1 MRFGTVLVVG
11 AGQMGSGIA
20 QSFATSGRDVL
31 LYDSV
36 EGATERG
43 LGTIRRSLE
52 KLAAKGGADP
62 DAVLARISPVD
73 GLRPADLLVEAIVE
87 HEAAK
92 RALFEAADELLPASA
107 ILASNTSSIPIGTL
121 AAATKRPERVIG
133 MHF

>member
-31 LYDSV
+31 LHDTV
-36 EGATERG
+36 DGAAERA

-62 DAVLARISPVD
+62 DEVLARIAPV
-73 GLRPADLLVEAIVE
+73 GNLRAADLLVEAIVE
-87 HEAAK
+87 DEAAK
-92 RALFEAADELLPASA
+92 RALFEAADELLPPNA

-121 AAATKRPERVIG
+121 AAA
-133 MHF
+133 